1 MLVQYKKSKKETEKC
16 KRCERRVK
24 NDGWQQTLRNGTTK
38 GRSGKLVASCSRLWN
53 SSAHSCEFC
62 EQQQQ
67 RVRPI
72 AVSDGTA
79 ARHKQ
84 SETDATAA
92 PRPTPGQHPARH
104 LRTSSPPAP
113 RSYVACICQPA
124 GQPTSAD
131 GAAENNQMAS
141 SAGCRQLFQPRKRN
155 TCAVMSSSTFCLTPT
170 DKRITGRRDGQTDGE
185 VRETDELHAAGNKYY
200 VALRDS
206 RGPILS

>member
-1 MLVQYKKSKKETEKC
+1 MTKHNSCIRTDVMLVQYKKSKKETEKC

-84 SETDATAA
+84 MQPLPLALPRASIPPVTSGPRLLPLLALTSRASANQPANLPAQTALLRTTKWPAQPAVVNCFNREKETHAPLCRRRHSASHRLTNGSPDGETDRRTA
-92 PRPTPGQHPARH
+92 
-104 LRTSSPPAP
+104 
-113 RSYVACICQPA
+113 
-124 GQPTSAD
+124 
-131 GAAENNQMAS
+131 
-141 SAGCRQLFQPRKRN
+141 K
-155 TCAVMSSSTFCLTPT
+155 
-170 DKRITGRRDGQTDGE
+170 
-185 VRETDELHAAGNKYY
+185 
-200 VALRDS
+200 
-206 RGPILS
+206 